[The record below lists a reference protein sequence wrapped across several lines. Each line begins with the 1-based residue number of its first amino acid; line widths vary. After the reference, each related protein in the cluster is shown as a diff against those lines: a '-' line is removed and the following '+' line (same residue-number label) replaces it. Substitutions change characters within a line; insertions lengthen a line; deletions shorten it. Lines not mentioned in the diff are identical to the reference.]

1 MTSLALIHQ
10 GLTPCV
16 SQVLMNQQSDQRALA
31 ELQVTKEANAREQ
44 SELETQLAA
53 ALASSQGMVAVDN
66 ELGQSSRSSTCTH
79 RHLPTVCQTRL
90 PKLISCCLAVRT
102 NAQGPGRSAR

>member
-1 MTSLALIHQ
+1 MEVVSCVD
-10 GLTPCV
+10 TPRSVCL
-16 SQVLMNQQSDQRALA
+16 QVLMNQQSDQRALA

-66 ELGQSSRSSTCTH
+66 ELGQQPCSSIYTAGEG
-79 RHLPTVCQTRL
+79 
-90 PKLISCCLAVRT
+90 I
-102 NAQGPGRSAR
+102 

>member
-1 MTSLALIHQ
+1 
-10 GLTPCV
+10 
-16 SQVLMNQQSDQRALA
+16 MNQQSDQRALA

-66 ELGQSSRSSTCTH
+66 ELGQPAFLS
-79 RHLPTVCQTRL
+79 LFLV
-90 PKLISCCLAVRT
+90 VRT
-102 NAQGPGRSAR
+102 SLCLSALLDEALRKLEPK

>member
-1 MTSLALIHQ
+1 
-10 GLTPCV
+10 
-16 SQVLMNQQSDQRALA
+16 MNQQSDQRALA

-66 ELGQSSRSSTCTH
+66 ELG
-79 RHLPTVCQTRL
+79 RHP
-90 PKLISCCLAVRT
+90 CL
-102 NAQGPGRSAR
+102 

>member
-1 MTSLALIHQ
+1 
-10 GLTPCV
+10 
-16 SQVLMNQQSDQRALA
+16 MNQQSDQRALA

-66 ELGQSSRSSTCTH
+66 ELGRHPCLSTGFSGAFFSTG
-79 RHLPTVCQTRL
+79 L
-90 PKLISCCLAVRT
+90 
-102 NAQGPGRSAR
+102 NAA

>member
-1 MTSLALIHQ
+1 
-10 GLTPCV
+10 
-16 SQVLMNQQSDQRALA
+16 MNQQSDQRALA

-66 ELGQSSRSSTCTH
+66 ELGQHPVSSVYFTST
-79 RHLPTVCQTRL
+79 HLCCAEVSCARKSLSAPEQLHPMDQAECVESRL
-90 PKLISCCLAVRT
+90 LPWTA
-102 NAQGPGRSAR
+102 